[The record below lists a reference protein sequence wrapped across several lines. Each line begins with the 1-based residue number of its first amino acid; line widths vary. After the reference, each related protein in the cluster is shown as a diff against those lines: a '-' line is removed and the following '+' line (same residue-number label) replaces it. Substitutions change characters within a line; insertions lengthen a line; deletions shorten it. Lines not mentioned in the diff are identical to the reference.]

1 MLREV
6 KLWQKKKKT
15 SLVLNF
21 FYMHVYV
28 YCIFKKE
35 EQREE
40 SPCLAASALSFPFFS
55 KRFVVTGPI
64 LSLTDE

>member
-1 MLREV
+1 ML
-6 KLWQKKKKT
+6 K
-15 SLVLNF
+15 F